1 MGFPC
6 YNSFCQSH
14 ADVAESA
21 DALAS
26 GASEGN
32 FVGVQ
37 VPSSAPDLIT
47 VKASHF
53 SDQIGNRPMLKLHI
67 SPVGMYDGIT
77 AEYKPSS
84 FCRQQSRNSSK
95 RRPSGECL

>member
-37 VPSSAPDLIT
+37 VPSSAPTEKADFHGDLLFDCPNTAAID
-47 VKASHF
+47 SHF
-53 SDQIGNRPMLKLHI
+53 RK
-67 SPVGMYDGIT
+67 
-77 AEYKPSS
+77 
-84 FCRQQSRNSSK
+84 
-95 RRPSGECL
+95 